1 MNKPEF
7 SVLPGRIKL
16 FAFAALATAMLNR
29 SHTAEAVP
37 ASILLQPTGTQA
49 DVQWGRI
56 ENDRFVV
63 YYDSS
68 QKALANH
75 AIKAVERAYPDLS
88 LLLGAALKGQ
98 PFPPELPP
106 NKVLKSNFDKIPVIV
121 SARSDGPSFAN
132 LISQSIEIQSSEPP
146 PAALFQ
152 HELSHRIM
160 YEHMDL
166 NVGPAG
172 RTFMLAMLPSW
183 WTEGLPEYLT
193 ESLGRIETNGYL
205 RAMVLNDTFLS
216 WDRLHALYKASGDV
230 SARGYALSGRFF
242 KYFLDKTPDRD
253 LRELHSKLTWRQL
266 IPPFFSGAY
275 FLIHSLTGSWPG
287 DLYESFKKDLK
298 KQILADL
305 EGMPRLEKMA
315 GIKKV
320 FSSLGMNSFALAD
333 KTIVQ
338 TDFSTEGR
346 AGGLVVHRF
355 SGDTKS
361 SKVDSFVR
369 PLKIIANDRIVVNPK
384 EWSNGGFWTS
394 QTVKGTNRTAGHVVS
409 YYSFKGMLD
418 ELTDD
423 KILGRVDFQLGNEA
437 TPPAVQR
444 IVSIAPQNAAALTSL
459 NTETKLYLLNTNLR
473 QHTLLG
479 QWRAPDNVALVRPH
493 HAHVESESTLCAHV
507 IVNRDEERTSLERLC
522 HGESAQTIIPEGQFY
537 IRDAVMLAPD
547 DFVLLTG
554 WNNTQALVHWTK
566 GKTELVTGLADFVTS
581 IEPGDQPETLMLR
594 VYTGG
599 NMQLWRASLKDLRKS
614 YLGWIISRPEKSKW
628 WKMPQHIPYVPPFA
642 RYAAAI
648 RKASGTYKEEK
659 TALLPQLLKAVEAN
673 KSIHIAQSEVPEPKE
688 DEEPA
693 DLKVPTFEV
702 PAPEYLPKLPDSNAP
717 KPAIPKKEE
726 NKQGEVNEVLEE
738 PDPETNSSISIPAP
752 YRFRHWMTYPNAL
765 PPFLAGVWTFGFF
778 SRPMVDELE
787 RFYVQL
793 FGTYYYDP
801 DITASD
807 RLALEANMVGN
818 RVFDGWKA
826 NVFMRPRFNG
836 LSGCR
841 FPNDPKT
848 YVCQLYLREVGGD
861 LQLNRR
867 LNLFNATSDIHT
879 RLFQISPSSRGAA
892 LGVPSL
898 GAQDALLASVGG
910 TMVFETWNKTL
921 FDAPVEQ
928 LNKGEIG
935 LGGSLRLGVDS
946 TNSLG
951 TPKSGDGRTVSPVS
965 FQNYSLEFTNSAA
978 YRNHS
983 VTLRNSFSSTGGGAP
998 LNAKEFFRPFK
1009 TYIIG
1014 ANDGLQDI
1022 STALAGNG
1030 LLSYSLTGR
1039 AQYRNS
1045 LSWSFPI
1052 IQNLDT
1058 RVAIAYLEKLDGEIV
1073 LSRGGTSNDFF
1084 LSSTNSISTIT
1095 GSMRMK
1101 VDVKGYQ
1108 FNPAILYGVGI
1119 DKPLWQLFTQLKFD
1133 QFW

>member
-1 MNKPEF
+1 F
-7 SVLPGRIKL
+7 SPLPARIKIL
-16 FAFAALATAMLNR
+16 AFAALATTILNR
-29 SHTAEAVP
+29 SQTAEAVP
-37 ASILLQPTGTQA
+37 TSILLQPTGTQA
-49 DVQWGRI
+49 DVQWGRV

-63 YYDSS
+63 YYDAS
-68 QKALANH
+68 QKSLATH
-75 AIKAVERAYPDLS
+75 AMKSVERAYPDLS
-88 LLLGAALKGQ
+88 LLLGASLKGQ
-98 PFPPELPP
+98 PPPPELSPD
-106 NKVLKSNFDKIPVIV
+106 KVLTSNFEKIPVIV

-132 LISQSIEIQSSEPP
+132 LISQSIEIQSSEAP

-205 RAMVLNDTFLS
+205 RAMALNDTFLS

-230 SARGYALSGRFF
+230 SVRGYALSGRFF
-242 KYFLDKTPDRD
+242 KYFLDKTPNRN

-287 DLYESFKKDLK
+287 DLYESFKKDLR

-305 EGMPRLEKMA
+305 EGMPRLEKMTGA
-315 GIKKV
+315 SKI
-320 FSSLGMNSFALAD
+320 FSSVGGFSFAISD
-333 KTIVQ
+333 KTFVQ
-338 TDFSTEGR
+338 TDFATPGR

-355 SGDTKS
+355 ADGNKTGKAE
-361 SKVDSFVR
+361 SFLQ
-369 PLKIIANDRIVVNPK
+369 PLNIMANDRIVVNPK

-394 QTVKGTNRTAGHVVS
+394 QTVKGTNRTSGQMVS
-409 YYSFKGMLD
+409 YYSFYGLLD
-418 ELTDD
+418 ELTDA
-423 KILGRVDFQLGNEA
+423 KISGRVDFQLGNEA
-437 TPPAVQR
+437 TPPSVQR
-444 IVSIAPQNAAALTSL
+444 IVSIAPQNAAVLTSL

-493 HAHVESESTLCAHV
+493 HAHPESESTLCAHV
-507 IVNRDEERTSLERLC
+507 IVNHDDERTSLERLC
-522 HGESAQTIIPEGQFY
+522 HGESVQTIIPEGQFY

-554 WNNTQALVHWTK
+554 WNNAQALVRWTK
-566 GKTELVTGLADFVTS
+566 GKAELITGLADFVTS
-581 IEPGDQPETLMLR
+581 IEPGDQPESLMLR

-614 YLGWIISRPEKSKW
+614 YLGWIITRPEKSKW
-628 WKMPQHIPYVPPFA
+628 WKMPQYIPYEPPFA
-642 RYAAAI
+642 RYARAI
-648 RKASGTYKEEK
+648 RKNAGTYKEEQA
-659 TALLPQLLKAVEAN
+659 ALLPPLLQVGETK
-673 KSIHIAQSEVPEPKE
+673 KTLKFAQSDVSEPKE
-688 DEEPA
+688 DEETP
-693 DLKVPTFEV
+693 DLKVPSVEV
-702 PAPEYLPKLPDSNAP
+702 PAPEYLPKLPDANAP
-717 KPAIPKKEE
+717 KPAVRKSDE
-726 NKQGEVNEVLEE
+726 NRQGEVNEVIEE
-738 PDPETNSSISIPAP
+738 PDPETNSTISIPAP

-778 SRPMVDELE
+778 SRPFVDEME
-787 RFYVQL
+787 RFYLQL

-801 DITASD
+801 DIAVSD
-807 RLALEANMVGN
+807 RLALEANMIGN
-818 RVFDGWKA
+818 RLFDGWKG
-826 NVFMRPRFNG
+826 NIFMRPRFNG
-836 LSGCR
+836 LTGCR
-841 FPNDPKT
+841 FANDPKT
-848 YVCQLYLREVGGD
+848 YVCQLYLREVGAD
-861 LQLNRR
+861 LQLNRQ
-867 LNLFNATSDIHT
+867 LDLFNANSDVHA
-879 RLFQISPSSRGAA
+879 RMFQISPSSRGAN
-892 LGVPSL
+892 LGVPAL
-898 GAQDALLASVGG
+898 GAQDAFLISAGG
-910 TMVFETWNKTL
+910 TMVFETWKKTL

-928 LNKGEIG
+928 LNKRDIG
-935 LGGSLRLGVDS
+935 LGGSLRLGVD
-946 TNSLG
+946 TTHSLG
-951 TPKSGDGRTVSPVS
+951 TANSGDGRTVSPVS
-965 FQNYSLEFTNSAA
+965 FQNYSLEFTNSGD
-978 YRNHS
+978 YRGHS
-983 VTLRNSFSSTGGGAP
+983 LTLRNSYSSTGGGAP

-1058 RVAIAYLEKLDGEIV
+1058 RLAIAYLEKLDGEIV
-1073 LSRGGTSNDFF
+1073 LSRGGTSNDFY
-1084 LSSTNSISTIT
+1084 LGNTDSISTIT

-1101 VDVKGYQ
+1101 IDVKGYQ

-1119 DKPLWQLFTQLKFD
+1119 DKPLWQLFTQIKFD